1 MEPSN
6 LALFWAAVLA
16 CSILLYVFL
25 DGAGVN
31 PIITLWIAF
40 VAGVA
45 ITFVWTWEQTSKQ
58 GLPPDWKQIV
68 ISTFAFV
75 VWVIALGGPP
85 FEINTAIGAIL
96 LIGFT
101 LIAALSEPDGSAD
114 TV

>member
-40 VAGVA
+40 VAGVP
-45 ITFVWTWEQTSKQ
+45 VGEPGQTNLVK
-58 GLPPDWKQIV
+58 V
-68 ISTFAFV
+68 EVAR
-75 VWVIALGGPP
+75 
-85 FEINTAIGAIL
+85 
-96 LIGFT
+96 
-101 LIAALSEPDGSAD
+101 
-114 TV
+114 